1 MPKPTR
7 WLLPFLPVQQAGL
20 PLLAALGISVGLVA
34 QFPQPA
40 RSQALLPR
48 ILELDGDQMTRQGLS
63 LAQEA
68 AQLAQLQQFQM
79 ALPRAELA
87 AQLAPRNF
95 QVWALLGSL
104 YIQAQ
109 RLDDGIAA
117 LKQAQS
123 LNTKEAAVLFAL
135 GTAHF
140 QKQKYQEAAN
150 YIQAGLKLR
159 PNTPGALFDLGNAY
173 YMMQRYQDALAQY
186 EKTVR
191 QDAKFWPAI
200 NNIGLVDYELGRVDA
215 ALKQW
220 QKAADLEAD
229 AAEPRLA
236 LAIVLYSRGDQE
248 KGLALGE
255 AALKIDRRYAEVAF
269 LKENLWGDKLL
280 AEAKKFLAIPR
291 IQTAIAQLK
300 EQAADASR

>member
-7 WLLPFLPVQQAGL
+7 WLFPIAPLQLTGL
-20 PLLAALGISVGLVA
+20 HLLAALGISVGLVT
-34 QFPQPA
+34 QLPQPV

-48 ILELDGDQMTRQGLS
+48 IVEFDPDQMTRQGLS

-87 AQLAPRNF
+87 AQLAPRSF

-104 YIQAQ
+104 YIQSQ
-109 RLDDGIAA
+109 RLDDGIVA

-173 YMMQRYQDALAQY
+173 YMMKRYSDAIAQY

-236 LAIVLYSRGDQE
+236 LAIVIYSRGDQE

-269 LKENLWGDKLL
+269 LKENLWGEKLL

-300 EQAADASR
+300 EQAADSSR